1 MIYEYLKCSNDY
13 YLFIYLF
20 ICNSWK
26 LENYNNFLE
35 KITQNATIM
44 LKINAKINEKIY
56 IYIDWLKYLRK
67 VTNKSLAL
75 RKFNQNF

>member
-26 LENYNNFLE
+26 LENYTNFLE

-44 LKINAKINEKIY
+44 LKINAKINEY
-56 IYIDWLKYLRK
+56 IYIEIFKK
-67 VTNKSLAL
+67 SNK
-75 RKFNQNF
+75 